1 MQQPISV
8 SPVTPHHEV
17 ISFSLPM
24 QIIVFITLLFAA
36 NQPPAGGA
44 FREVTIYDGHVT
56 LEIPA
61 NWDAIPD
68 KLLESHTLVL
78 AETTGGLLTE
88 TYQHGFRTSDPEEDF
103 VLPECMIQIRE
114 SGRLSYRQF
123 MRLPS
128 TDALDYAGRRA
139 VDERSG
145 PSVRGLELNR
155 ASFDPETF
163 TLHLN
168 NTLVLSYPGRTS
180 VKSVAFLTERGL
192 FTMHFYSR
200 LKDTEAMAEI
210 SERVVSSVRFD
221 DELRYRPRLSDAW
234 PPAPS
239 VILVL
244 IGLSLAV
251 VVLVVHL
258 IQRRKKL

>member
-1 MQQPISV
+1 MS
-8 SPVTPHHEV
+8 
-17 ISFSLPM
+17 M
-24 QIIVFITLLFAA
+24 QITVFITLLFAA
-36 NQPPAGGA
+36 YQIAAENT

-56 LEIPA
+56 IEVPA
-61 NWDAIPD
+61 DWEAIPD
-68 KLLESHTLVL
+68 KLLESHSMVL

-88 TYQHGFRTSDPEEDF
+88 TYQFGFRTSDPEEKF

-123 MRLPS
+123 MRLPT
-128 TDALDYAGRRA
+128 TDVLDKAGSRA

-145 PSVRGLELNR
+145 PSVRGLELEQ
-155 ASFDPETF
+155 ASFDPDTF
-163 TLHLN
+163 SLHLT

-180 VKSVAFLTERGL
+180 VRSVSFLTERGF

-200 LKDTEAMAEI
+200 INDTETMYEI
-210 SERVVSSVRFD
+210 SDRIIDSVRFD
-221 DELRYRPRLSDAW
+221 GELRYQPRLADAW

-244 IGLSLAV
+244 VGVFLAFG
-251 VVLVVHL
+251 VLVVHL
-258 IQRRKKL
+258 VQRRRKQP